1 MGEEVEEREEDGKG
15 LLHAEEAVEEPF
27 PVELDDSYI
36 GCDALVGNYVLAGV
50 VAFCWAIPEKEAVE
64 ESWSALD
71 GVWRRMGVPTDCCDM
86 MAITI
91 LLLADL
97 RSVSR
102 SGWTDGVPLTST
114 QFWNSGRR
122 SPYDAETWAMNRFTP
137 NTTRRSRSGEVEL
150 FLKIIFTMRRFGT
163 SKRRLHRGRAGS
175 QGFSALALV
184 GSLL

>member
-1 MGEEVEEREEDGKG
+1 VGKEVEEREEDGEG
-15 LLHAEEAVEEPF
+15 LLHAEEAVEGPF
-27 PVELDDSYI
+27 PVELDYFYI
-36 GCDALVGNYVLAGV
+36 SCDALVGDYVLAGV
-50 VAFCWAIPEKEAVE
+50 VAFCWAVPEKEAVE
-64 ESWSALD
+64 EGWSALD

-86 MAITI
+86 VAITI

-122 SPYDAETWAMNRFTP
+122 SPYDAETWAMNRLTP
-137 NTTRRSRSGEVEL
+137 NRRSRSGEVEL
-150 FLKIIFTMRRFGT
+150 FLKIIVTMRRFGT